1 MKWDFGAKDSYFY
14 LPCAEPG
21 RTPPEPGL
29 AVPGLPDDG
38 LPILEPGLPELDPGL
53 KILELGLPELDP
65 GLKILELGLPKPL
78 LVNGRLICCF
88 RAVPGLYPV
97 VGRTAVPGWK
107 PEGTKTKTP
116 QWLWEM
122 LLK

>member
-1 MKWDFGAKDSYFY
+1 MWKLYPARITTS

-53 KILELGLPELDP
+53 KILELGLP
-65 GLKILELGLPKPL
+65 KPL

-97 VGRTAVPGWK
+97 VGQTAVPGRK